1 MIKNFD
7 LIIKDVEQIREEIIG
22 WRRDFHRNPEI
33 GFDLDRTSK
42 KVTDLLKSWGIK
54 ILTDETNTGIV
65 GIIEGN
71 GEKTVALRADM
82 DALPINEENEVEYKS
97 QIEGKMHA
105 CGHDG
110 HTAMLLGAAKVL
122 SKHKDKIKGNIK
134 FIFQPAE
141 EGPSPGG
148 AKPMIEEGAL
158 EDVSAIFGMHLTTEY
173 RTGTVGLKFGG
184 AMASTDIF
192 EITLIGKGGHAG
204 SPHKAVDPIA
214 MAAKVVTEIQYMVSR
229 QINPVDPLVVSIGSI
244 HGGMA
249 NNVIAD
255 SCKLTGTIR
264 TFNGDLRKD
273 IKEKI
278 KNIVK
283 SITSI
288 SGGDY
293 KLNIID
299 GLPPLINDD
308 SMSEFSLKV
317 GEEVLGKENVFL
329 IKRPTM
335 GAEDFAYY
343 VKEVPGTYMWI
354 GARNEE
360 KGFVN
365 MMHHPEFDFDED
377 SLVFGAKMNIDLALS
392 FLKD

>member
-1 MIKNFD
+1 MILKE
-7 LIIKDVEQIREEIIG
+7 VEEIKEDIIN
-22 WRRDFHRNPEI
+22 WRRDFHQYPEI
-33 GFDLDRTSK
+33 GFDLDGTSK
-42 KVTDLLKSWGIK
+42 KVTELLKSFGVEV
-54 ILTDETNTGIV
+54 LTDKNSTGVV
-65 GIIEGN
+65 GIIKGK

-82 DALPINEENEVEYKS
+82 DALPINEENQVDYKS
-97 QIEGKMHA
+97 QIKNKMHA

-122 SKHKDKIKGNIK
+122 SENKDKINGNIK

-148 AKPMIEEGAL
+148 AQPMIEEGAL
-158 EDVSAIFGMHLTTEY
+158 ENVDAIFGMHLTTEY
-173 RTGTVGLKFGG
+173 ETGTVGLKFGG
-184 AMASTDIF
+184 AMASTDVF

-204 SPHKAVDPIA
+204 SPHKAIDPIA
-214 MAAKVVTEIQYMVSR
+214 MAAKIVTEIQYMVSR
-229 QINPVDPLVVSIGSI
+229 QIDPVEPLVVSIGSI
-244 HGGMA
+244 HGGEA

-255 SCKLTGTIR
+255 NCKITGTIR
-264 TFNGDLRKD
+264 TFNDNLRKD

-278 KNIVK
+278 KCIVK
-283 SITSI
+283 NITSI

-293 KLNIID
+293 NLNIID

-308 SMSEFSLKV
+308 NISEFSLGRAKEIV
-317 GEEVLGKENVFL
+317 GEENTLL
-329 IKRPTM
+329 IEKPTM

-343 VKEVPGTYMWI
+343 VKEVPGAYMWL

-377 SLVFGAKMNIDLALS
+377 SLVVGAKMHIDLALS
-392 FLKD
+392 FLKI

>member
-1 MIKNFD
+1 MITNEVEA
-7 LIIKDVEQIREEIIG
+7 IKEEIIR

-54 ILTDETNTGIV
+54 MLTDENSTGVV

-82 DALPINEENEVEYKS
+82 DALPINEENQVEYKS
-97 QIEGKMHA
+97 QFKNKMHA

-122 SKHKDKIKGNIK
+122 SKHKDKINGNIK
-134 FIFQPAE
+134 LIFQPAE
-141 EGPSPGG
+141 EGPTPGG
-148 AKPMIEEGAL
+148 AKPMIAEGVL
-158 EDVSAIFGMHLTTEY
+158 EDVDAIFGMHLTTEY
-173 RTGTVGLKFGG
+173 GTGTIGLKFGG
-184 AMASTDIF
+184 AMASTDEF

-229 QINPVDPLVVSIGSI
+229 QINPVEPLVVSIGSI

-255 SCKLTGTIR
+255 SCELTGTIR
-264 TFNGDLRKD
+264 TFNDELRKD

-288 SGGDY
+288 SDGDY

-329 IKRPTM
+329 IERPTM

-365 MMHHPEFDFDED
+365 MMHHPKFDFDED